1 MSLMG
6 RRRTAAA
13 VLALA
18 GALILTG
25 QAPAHA
31 EGSCTATFNG
41 VETDRIASLSSPLVL
56 EADDTLDFSGIDETG
71 TRQASVSLLLG
82 PLTLA
87 EAISSRATAA
97 PEFTVSLPVAE
108 VAPRSVGLL
117 RVRAATDNC
126 TVEAWLRVGGRLPF
140 GTSAG
145 LAGIGLTVAGLAWL
159 GAALVVRRRWSPWA
173 AAACGLFTGTGVA
186 LLIQQ
191 FGRLQ
196 VSYWSLGAC
205 AAVAAALG
213 LGATLLLQWKT
224 RPAGGSPAATDAPPA
239 QSSPPA
245 PSPEPAPST
254 EPAPAGR
261 TAPGVEPQPAGVP
274 APTKPSDEQRAAAH
288 RPPARPEPIDPFWGY
303 VLAETEV
310 LHLEDYSR
318 VVATLHPGTWY
329 LVKREMSGWARVEA
343 APGVEGWVPRRA
355 LHRDD

>member
-1 MSLMG
+1 MSFVG
-6 RRRTAAA
+6 RRRTAA

-25 QAPAHA
+25 RAPAPA
-31 EGSCTATFNG
+31 EGPCTVSFNG

-87 EAISSRATAA
+87 EAASSRATAA
-97 PEFTVSLPVAE
+97 PEFTVSLPLAE

-117 RVRAATDNC
+117 RVRAVTDNC

-159 GAALVVRRRWSPWA
+159 GAALVVRRAWSPWA

-205 AAVAAALG
+205 AAVAGALG
-213 LGATLLLQWKT
+213 LGAALLLQWKA
-224 RPAGGSPAATDAPPA
+224 RPAGASPAAADAPPA
-239 QSSPPA
+239 RSSPPA
-245 PSPEPAPST
+245 PSP

-261 TAPGVEPQPAGVP
+261 TAPGVEPQAVEVP
-274 APTKPSDEQRAAAH
+274 APVEPSDERSAAAH

-329 LVKREMSGWARVEA
+329 LVKREVSGWARVEA
-343 APGVEGWVPRRA
+343 APGVEGWIPRRA
-355 LHRDD
+355 LHRND